1 MDLTIGEKVKVLM
14 KRRGMTLAELAEATG
29 QTRQNLSNKMSR
41 DQFHQSATQLL
52 WRRHWAAHLR
62 LLFTM
67 EDTGE
72 AL

>member
-1 MDLTIGEKVKVLM
+1 MELTIGEKVKVLM

-41 DQFHQSATQLL
+41 DNFTERDAVIMATALGCTFTP
-52 WRRHWAAHLR
+52 
-62 LLFTM
+62 LFTM